1 MSEKAQQ
8 EKRLK
13 TQEKTN
19 SLRAFIDIYQA
30 NREQKAIKTNYKNQ
44 KNDLIKDLE
53 KWEQQRESIHKKN
66 S

>member
-19 SLRAFIDIYQA
+19 SLRAFIEIYQT
-30 NREQKAIKTNYKNQ
+30 NREQKAIKTNYK
-44 KNDLIKDLE
+44 K
-53 KWEQQRESIHKKN
+53 
-66 S
+66 